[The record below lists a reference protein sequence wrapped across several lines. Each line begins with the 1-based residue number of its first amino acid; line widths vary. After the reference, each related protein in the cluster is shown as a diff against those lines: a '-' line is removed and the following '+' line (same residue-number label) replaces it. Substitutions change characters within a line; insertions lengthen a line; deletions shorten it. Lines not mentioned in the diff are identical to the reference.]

1 MVRVRR
7 RPYLDEYVEGG
18 ESAVL
23 IDDQVFVLSPLATTI
38 LAVIGDRDVPVGEVA
53 EVLAETYGEPPDGTD
68 LLAATTSAVES
79 LAESGLVEMSQTWVT
94 EGKNSS
100 TGE

>member
-1 MVRVRR
+1 MVKVRR

-38 LAVIGDRDVPVGEVA
+38 LAVIGDGSVPVGEVA
-53 EVLAETYGEPPDGTD
+53 DVLAETYGEPPDGTD
-68 LLAATTSAVES
+68 LLAATTAAVES
-79 LAESGLVEMSQTWVT
+79 LAELGLVEMSQARVT
-94 EGKNSS
+94 
-100 TGE
+100 

>member
-1 MVRVRR
+1 MIVRR

-38 LAVIGDRDVPVGEVA
+38 LAVIGDRSASVTEVA
-53 EVLAETYGEPPDGTD
+53 DVLLDAYGEPPDGSD
-68 LLAATTSAVES
+68 LVAATTSALES
-79 LAESGLVEMSQTWVT
+79 LAESGLVEMSQTRVT
-94 EGKNSS
+94 EGKNQPSA
-100 TGE
+100 E